1 MCDSL
6 NNVYIV
12 GSTNSTNAFSSSG
25 AYQEVNLSTNGYGQ
39 EGFIAKFSPSG
50 QRIWGTYFGG
60 DKNDVITSCSI
71 SDDDFLYIVGR
82 SNSNGN
88 VMATPG
94 TYLPT
99 NPENMNSGFLAK
111 FSLDGARLWGTYL
124 GVNVYGDNLI
134 IKGDNFYFWGLTTN
148 ETIGTPGTYF
158 ENFTIH
164 PDSQFGNPVNYN
176 SFIMKFNVEV
186 QQKIWSTYFFELIS
200 EVIVNE
206 FGNVYFCGDTRIT
219 QGITTPN
226 AYVETIQSNI
236 IENFVVKLNNQGQ
249 QIWGTYYSG
258 NENEY
263 QANIALDSFNDLYL
277 YGMTHSVSGIS
288 TPGSF
293 QSEKSGGQ
301 EVYLVKFKDCLSSIL
316 VSSNSPV
323 CVGST
328 VELVA
333 SGGTTYSWTGPNGFT
348 STLANPTIPMASA
361 LNDGTYFCAISGT
374 DACDDTRSVVVSIGD
389 MVAPVPDVLTLPTIT
404 GDCNT
409 LVVLI
414 PTSTDACLGIIS
426 ATTISPLTYSQVGT
440 YTIVW
445 MYSNGTNQSTQNQT
459 VVISDQPLPTALTP
473 QVFCKQENATVNE
486 IVVSGQNIQYY
497 EGATAG
503 ALLPNSTLLT
513 DGITYYVSQTI
524 NGCES
529 TRIPI
534 SVTVYETPAPSGII
548 VQTFCDTQILTLA
561 DFVVMGTDVVFYDA
575 AVGGNLVLLT
585 TTLVDDETY
594 YASQTL
600 NGCQSVSRLALIPDI
615 ISGVPAN
622 GFAEML
628 CDDLDDGQETVDL
641 SDYENNLIAN
651 AATYT
656 FEYYSNYSAA
666 ENQTAANE
674 ITNFSNF
681 LLSIGLNTIYVRI
694 MFANSCY
701 EVVLL
706 KLTIIPLPK
715 LNMKDKY
722 AICDNGF
729 VTITADAGF
738 DSYTWSTGAT
748 TQSIAITQG
757 GNYAIT
763 VSKNSGTLVCSSTKN
778 IVVDVSEK
786 AMITAIETIDWTT
799 SENVITVFVDG
810 SSDYT
815 YSVDGENFQSSNQFY
830 GLPNGAYTVY
840 VYDTKGCGVAK
851 KDVYLLMYPKYF
863 TPNADGYNDYW
874 EIQFYQNELH
884 LVVKIFDRFGK
895 FIKQLTATDPIW
907 DGTYKGNNLPA
918 TDYWFTVIRENG
930 TEYKG
935 HFSLKR

>member
-1 MCDSL
+1 
-6 NNVYIV
+6 
-12 GSTNSTNAFSSSG
+12 
-25 AYQEVNLSTNGYGQ
+25 
-39 EGFIAKFSPSG
+39 
-50 QRIWGTYFGG
+50 
-60 DKNDVITSCSI
+60 
-71 SDDDFLYIVGR
+71 
-82 SNSNGN
+82 
-88 VMATPG
+88 
-94 TYLPT
+94 
-99 NPENMNSGFLAK
+99 
-111 FSLDGARLWGTYL
+111 
-124 GVNVYGDNLI
+124 
-134 IKGDNFYFWGLTTN
+134 
-148 ETIGTPGTYF
+148 
-158 ENFTIH
+158 
-164 PDSQFGNPVNYN
+164 
-176 SFIMKFNVEV
+176 
-186 QQKIWSTYFFELIS
+186 
-200 EVIVNE
+200 
-206 FGNVYFCGDTRIT
+206 
-219 QGITTPN
+219 
-226 AYVETIQSNI
+226 
-236 IENFVVKLNNQGQ
+236 
-249 QIWGTYYSG
+249 
-258 NENEY
+258 
-263 QANIALDSFNDLYL
+263 
-277 YGMTHSVSGIS
+277 
-288 TPGSF
+288 
-293 QSEKSGGQ
+293 
-301 EVYLVKFKDCLSSIL
+301 
-316 VSSNSPV
+316 
-323 CVGST
+323 
-328 VELVA
+328 
-333 SGGTTYSWTGPNGFT
+333 
-348 STLANPTIPMASA
+348 MASA

-374 DACDDTRSVVVSIGD
+374 DACNDTRSVVVSIGD
-389 MVAPVPDVLTLPTIT
+389 MVAPVPDVLTLLTIT

-445 MYSNGTNQSTQNQT
+445 MYSDGTNESTQNQT